1 MSIALLSST
10 ENNFSMMD
18 IEVGLTAISFAAAF
32 AWPKFGTSWFLRIE
46 RFFGRL
52 AHRPG
57 LAAITV
63 GLTALFLRLAILPV
77 HPMPVPFR
85 PDDFSNL
92 LAADTFAHG
101 RLTNPTPTM
110 WVHFESI
117 HIDMKPTYMSM
128 YYPAQGLVLAAGKV
142 LFGQPWFGILISGA
156 LMCAGLCWMLQAW
169 LPPSWALLG
178 GFLAVLRLALFSY
191 WTNAYDNGGPI
202 AALGGALLLGA
213 FPRFMR
219 RACPRYAF
227 LMAAGVVLLAFT
239 RPFEGV
245 LLCVPVTVALVR
257 WLIVAKNGPGVGA
270 LFRCTAPALA
280 LLIAAAAW
288 LGYYDSRVFGSPL
301 TLPYS
306 INRATYAIAPYFVW
320 QKPRPEPVYRH
331 DEMRRFY
338 EVDELEYYNKVHS
351 SPGLATMTLFKALIG
366 ILFLAGAAMFPPLFM
381 LSWALRD
388 RRIRFLVLCLVV
400 LAAGM
405 TIEVYL
411 YPHHLA
417 PFTGAFYAVGLQCMR
432 HMRVWSRG
440 GKGIGLAM
448 TRLSVAICVLMAGLR
463 PFDRQLHCAVP
474 NRPLSTW
481 ICNWYGPDLFTSDRV
496 SVVRKL
502 QQDPGKQLAIVRYSP
517 THDPLDEWVY
527 NAADIDDSK
536 VIWARDMDAA
546 ANRELI
552 EHYSHRKVWLV
563 QPDLPQSEVAPYP
576 VPGQVTAASR

>member
-10 ENNFSMMD
+10 ENNFSVMD
-18 IEVGLTAISFAAAF
+18 IEIGLTAIGFAAAF
-32 AWPKFGTSWFLRIE
+32 AWSGFGSNWFLRIE
-46 RFFGRL
+46 RLFGTL
-52 AHRPG
+52 AHRRN
-57 LAAITV
+57 LAVLTV
-63 GLTALFLRLAILPV
+63 GLAALFLRLAILPV
-77 HPMPVPFR
+77 HPVPVPFR

-101 RLTNPTPTM
+101 RLTNPTPAM

-117 HIDMKPTYMSM
+117 DIDMKPTYMSM
-128 YYPAQGLVLAAGKV
+128 YFPAQGLVLAAGKV
-142 LFGQPWFGILISGA
+142 LFGQPWFGVLISGA

-213 FPRFMR
+213 LPRLMR
-219 RACPRYAF
+219 DARRRYAL
-227 LMAAGVVLLAFT
+227 LMATGAVLLAFT

-245 LLCVPVTVALVR
+245 LLCIPVAAALIR
-257 WLIVAKNGPGVGA
+257 WLVVAKNRPSAAA

-288 LGYYDSRVFGSPL
+288 LGYYDSRVFGSSL
-301 TLPYS
+301 TLPYTV
-306 INRATYAIAPYFVW
+306 NRATYATAPYFVW
-320 QKPRPEPVYRH
+320 QKPRPEPVYHH

-338 EVDELEYYNKVHS
+338 QVDELEYYNQVDS
-351 SPGLATMTLFKALIG
+351 SPGLATMTLFKAIMG
-366 ILFLAGAAMFPPLFM
+366 ILFLTGAALLPPLFM
-381 LSWALRD
+381 LPWALRD

-400 LAAGM
+400 LAVGM

-432 HMRVWSRG
+432 HLRVWSPG
-440 GKGIGLAM
+440 GKSVGLAM
-448 TRLSVAICVLMAGLR
+448 TRFSVFICVLMAGLR

-474 NRPLSTW
+474 ARPVSTW
-481 ICNWYGPDLFTSDRV
+481 ICNWYGPDLFSSDRT
-496 SVVRKL
+496 SVLSEL
-502 QQDPGKQLAIVRYSP
+502 QQDPGQQLAIVRYSS

-527 NAADIDDSK
+527 NAADIDNSK

-552 EHYSHRKVWLV
+552 EHYSRRKAWLV
-563 QPDLPQSEVAPYP
+563 QPDLPQAKIVPYP
-576 VPGQVTAASR
+576 VPEQVTAASR

>member
-1 MSIALLSST
+1 MSIALLAST
-10 ENNFSMMD
+10 ENNFSVMD
-18 IEVGLTAISFAAAF
+18 IEIGLTAIAFAAAF
-32 AWPKFGTSWFLRIE
+32 AWPRFGSNCFLRVE
-46 RFFGRL
+46 RLFRRL
-52 AHRPG
+52 AHRRG
-57 LAAITV
+57 LAVLTV
-63 GLTALFLRLAILPV
+63 GLAALFLRLAILPI
-77 HPMPVPFR
+77 HPIPVPFR

-101 RLTNPTPTM
+101 RLTNPTPAM

-128 YYPAQGLVLAAGKV
+128 YFPAQGLVLAAGKV
-142 LFGQPWFGILISGA
+142 LFGQPWFGVLISGA

-191 WTNAYDNGGPI
+191 WTNAYDNGSPI

-213 FPRFMR
+213 LPRFMR
-219 RACPRYAF
+219 DARPRYAL
-227 LMAAGVVLLAFT
+227 LMAAGVVLLALT

-245 LLCVPVTVALVR
+245 LLCIPVAVGLVR
-257 WLIVAKNGPGVGA
+257 WLVVAKNRPSAAA
-270 LFRCTAPALA
+270 LFRLAAPALA

-288 LGYYDSRVFGSPL
+288 LGYYDARVFGNSL
-301 TLPYS
+301 TLPYT
-306 INRATYAIAPYFVW
+306 INRATYATAPYFVW
-320 QKPRPEPVYRH
+320 QKPGPEPVYHH

-338 EVDELEYYNKVHS
+338 QVDELEYYNQVHS
-351 SPGLATMTLFKALIG
+351 SPGLATMTLFKAIMG
-366 ILFLAGAAMFPPLFM
+366 ILFLTGAALLPPLFM
-381 LSWALRD
+381 LPCALRD
-388 RRIRFLVLCLVV
+388 HRIRVLVLCLVV
-400 LAAGM
+400 LAVGM

-411 YPHHLA
+411 FPHHLA

-432 HMRVWSRG
+432 HLRVWSPG
-440 GKGIGLAM
+440 GKSVGLAM

-474 NRPLSTW
+474 ARPVSTW
-481 ICNWYGPDLFTSDRV
+481 ICNWYGPDLFSSDRT
-496 SVVRKL
+496 SVLSEL
-502 QQDPGKQLAIVRYSP
+502 QQDPGQQLAIVRYSP

-527 NAADIDDSK
+527 NAADIDNSK
-536 VIWARDMDAA
+536 VIWARDMDPA

-563 QPDLPQSEVAPYP
+563 QPDQPQAKIVPYP
-576 VPGQVTAASR
+576 VPEQVTAASR